1 MSIDLV
7 PRTDPRR
14 EISEQVLRVHEDSY
28 GTGAGEVVVHLLDDL
43 VLVMLDKLELSAAE
57 KTLLEGGRAESV
69 EIMRSAFQGAIEPT
83 FSAIVERA
91 TGRRVISFMS
101 WTSLAPL
108 YSVELFRLSP
118 APG

>member
-1 MSIDLV
+1 MSSGPT

-14 EISEQVLRVHEDSY
+14 EISEEVLRVHADSY
-28 GTGAGEVVVHLLDDL
+28 GTGAGEVVVHVLDDL
-43 VLVMLDKLELSAAE
+43 VLVMLDKLELSVAE

-69 EIMRSAFQGAIEPT
+69 EVMRSAFQGAIEPT

-108 YSVELFRLSP
+108 YSVELFRLAP
-118 APG
+118 ASG